1 MRRAR
6 AADPAAGRL
15 GIFATSPRRTAHGP
29 EARARARSGRLAT
42 RRVRR
47 TTSRFRYA
55 ILGVRGNLLTI
66 LRGFRHAAFHGGRV
80 RPRRCVPVQ
89 FTQEPSRDGSCDSL
103 DRASLRNST

>member
-1 MRRAR
+1 MRGSR

-55 ILGVRGNLLTI
+55 ILGVRGALLSI
-66 LRGFRHAAFHGGRV
+66 LRGFRRAALPQKKGTCAQVCTGAVH
-80 RPRRCVPVQ
+80 
-89 FTQEPSRDGSCDSL
+89 
-103 DRASLRNST
+103 LRT

>member
-1 MRRAR
+1 MRGSR

-47 TTSRFRYA
+47 TASRFRYA
-55 ILGVRGNLLTI
+55 ILGVRGPLLII
-66 LRGFRHAAFHGGRV
+66 LLGFRRARFGIRRSGFAAFRRV
-80 RPRRCVPVQ
+80 LMRPR
-89 FTQEPSRDGSCDSL
+89 
-103 DRASLRNST
+103 

>member
-1 MRRAR
+1 MRGSR

-47 TTSRFRYA
+47 TASRFRYA
-55 ILGVRGNLLTI
+55 ILGVRGALLII
-66 LRGFRHAAFHGGRV
+66 LLGCRRAA
-80 RPRRCVPVQ
+80 
-89 FTQEPSRDGSCDSL
+89 
-103 DRASLRNST
+103 LRNSTFGFCGLSPGSGEPHTNTGRLRAS